1 MNITKFLQKREFSSS
16 RPNLF
21 KACSHQLFDM
31 RVTHQISPFSSLLI
45 QPSRVDSIVQV
56 GDNCLV
62 FILHQS
68 GVCSVYNTQTKK
80 RVCLMNVFPHTFIIT
95 KVDYNPYNDSVIITS
110 TAHIIRQH
118 HQPSRRVSATW
129 NVANLRLVSL
139 SSPLTYS

>member
-80 RVCLMNVFPHTFIIT
+80 GTHNSSTPSAVSTSIGYVKCGQPEAGFPIFASDIQLGGFLEC
-95 KVDYNPYNDSVIITS
+95 DM
-110 TAHIIRQH
+110 
-118 HQPSRRVSATW
+118 
-129 NVANLRLVSL
+129 
-139 SSPLTYS
+139 LTGKALTC